1 MVEIAKNRRLLAVNK
16 KHIRGQWRQ
25 DATIVEQV
33 NMNMIEFGL
42 GQDRK
47 DQLDAYGLQ
56 GEVQDRLIDYKSEM
70 LRAFV
75 EIIEEKSGTSED
87 STKTTFDRIIKNLS
101 SVGAENILASF
112 AQEFAEAR
120 ANLNKEQAFFYIALY
135 QYSVSRKQLLN
146 LYTNAMKEQHPDL
159 RRRRALDVI
168 KQTFSQFT
176 SPILPK

>member
-1 MVEIAKNRRLLAVNK
+1 
-16 KHIRGQWRQ
+16 
-25 DATIVEQV
+25 
-33 NMNMIEFGL
+33 MNMIEFGL

-112 AQEFAEAR
+112 A
-120 ANLNKEQAFFYIALY
+120 
-135 QYSVSRKQLLN
+135 
-146 LYTNAMKEQHPDL
+146 
-159 RRRRALDVI
+159 
-168 KQTFSQFT
+168 
-176 SPILPK
+176 